1 MKNLIIIPARLES
14 TRLPNKP
21 LADINGEPMI
31 AHVYK
36 RAKEAN
42 IAKVIVAAGNV
53 EIKEVIENIGG
64 EVILTNPDHASGS
77 DRIYEALNM
86 YDKESKF
93 DIIVNLQGDLPNI
106 HKDALSKI
114 ISLLE
119 SNDADISTLGV
130 KISSEEEFLNKN
142 IVKAYVKNIS
152 ESNYVDDFD
161 RRFDIGKE
169 EFLYHHVGIYGYK
182 RKALETFIGFDQS
195 ESEIERKLEQMRA
208 IENGMKIVLLSSD
221 DRDYW
226 REKSSPVYK
235 VFLERTGA
243 DGQIAFDSIAG
254 Y

>member
-21 LADINGEPMI
+21 LADINGVSMI

-42 IAKVIVAAGNV
+42 IAHVIVAAGNI
-53 EIKEVIENIGG
+53 EIKEAIETIGG
-64 EVILTNPDHASGS
+64 EAILTNPDHASGS
-77 DRIYEALNM
+77 DRIYEALNK

-93 DIIVNLQGDLPNI
+93 DTIINLQGDLPNI

-114 ISLLE
+114 VSLLE

-130 KISSEEEFLNKN
+130 KISSEEEFLNPN

-169 EFLYHHVGIYGYK
+169 NFLYHHVGIYGYK
-182 RKALETFIGFDQS
+182 RKALEAFIGFDQS
-195 ESEIERKLEQMRA
+195 EAEVERKLEQMRA
-208 IENGMKIVLLSSD
+208 IENGMKIVLGLIDELPISVD
-221 DRDYW
+221 TQED
-226 REKSSPVYK
+226 
-235 VFLERTGA
+235 LE
-243 DGQIAFDSIAG
+243 IARRSMDL
-254 Y
+254 

>member
-53 EIKEVIENIGG
+53 EIKEAIENIGG
-64 EVILTNPDHASGS
+64 EAILTNPDHASGS

-119 SNDADISTLGV
+119 SNDTDISTLGV

-208 IENGMKIVLLSSD
+208 IENGMKIVLGLIDELPISVD
-221 DRDYW
+221 TQEDLEIAR
-226 REKSSPVYK
+226 KSMD
-235 VFLERTGA
+235 L
-243 DGQIAFDSIAG
+243 
-254 Y
+254 

>member
-42 IAKVIVAAGNV
+42 IANVIVAAGNV

-64 EVILTNPDHASGS
+64 EAILTNPDHASGS

-130 KISSEEEFLNKN
+130 KISSEEEFLNTN

-182 RKALETFIGFDQS
+182 RKALEAFIGFDQS

-208 IENGMKIVLLSSD
+208 IENGMKIVLGLIDELPISVD
-221 DRDYW
+221 TQED
-226 REKSSPVYK
+226 
-235 VFLERTGA
+235 LE
-243 DGQIAFDSIAG
+243 IARRSMDL
-254 Y
+254 

>member
-1 MKNLIIIPARLES
+1 MKKLIIIPARLES

-42 IAKVIVAAGNV
+42 IANVIVAAGNV
-53 EIKEVIENIGG
+53 EIKEVIDNIGG
-64 EVILTNPDHASGS
+64 EAILTNPDHASGS
-77 DRIYEALNM
+77 DRIYEALKM

-208 IENGMKIVLLSSD
+208 IENGMKIVLGLIDELPISVD
-221 DRDYW
+221 TQED
-226 REKSSPVYK
+226 
-235 VFLERTGA
+235 LE
-243 DGQIAFDSIAG
+243 IARRSMDL
-254 Y
+254 

>member
-36 RAKEAN
+36 RAKEVN

-64 EVILTNPDHASGS
+64 EAILTNPDHVSGS

-86 YDKESKF
+86 YDEESKF

-130 KISSEEEFLNKN
+130 KISSEEEFLNPN
-142 IVKAYVKNIS
+142 IVKAYIKNIS

-161 RRFDIGKE
+161 RRFDIGKK

-208 IENGMKIVLLSSD
+208 IENGMKIVLGLIDELPISVD
-221 DRDYW
+221 TQED
-226 REKSSPVYK
+226 
-235 VFLERTGA
+235 LEIVRRSM
-243 DGQIAFDSIAG
+243 DL
-254 Y
+254 

>member
-64 EVILTNPDHASGS
+64 EAILTNPDHASGS

-208 IENGMKIVLLSSD
+208 IENGMKIVLGLIDELPISVD
-221 DRDYW
+221 TQKD
-226 REKSSPVYK
+226 
-235 VFLERTGA
+235 LE
-243 DGQIAFDSIAG
+243 IARRNMDL
-254 Y
+254 

>member
-64 EVILTNPDHASGS
+64 EAILTNPDHASGS

-208 IENGMKIVLLSSD
+208 IENGMKIVLGLIDELPISVD
-221 DRDYW
+221 TQ
-226 REKSSPVYK
+226 EH
-235 VFLERTGA
+235 LE
-243 DGQIAFDSIAG
+243 IARRSMDL
-254 Y
+254 

>member
-64 EVILTNPDHASGS
+64 EAILTNPDHASGS

-93 DIIVNLQGDLPNI
+93 DIILNLQGDLPNI

-208 IENGMKIVLLSSD
+208 IENGMKIVLGLIDELPISVD
-221 DRDYW
+221 TQED
-226 REKSSPVYK
+226 
-235 VFLERTGA
+235 LE
-243 DGQIAFDSIAG
+243 IARRSMDL
-254 Y
+254 

>member
-1 MKNLIIIPARLES
+1 MKKLIIIPARLES

-53 EIKEVIENIGG
+53 EIKEAIENIGG
-64 EVILTNPDHASGS
+64 EAILTNPDHASGS

-208 IENGMKIVLLSSD
+208 IENGMKIVLGLIDELPISVD
-221 DRDYW
+221 TQED
-226 REKSSPVYK
+226 
-235 VFLERTGA
+235 LE
-243 DGQIAFDSIAG
+243 IARRSMDL
-254 Y
+254 

>member
-64 EVILTNPDHASGS
+64 EAILTNPDHASGS

-208 IENGMKIVLLSSD
+208 TENGMKIVLGLIDELPISVD
-221 DRDYW
+221 TQED
-226 REKSSPVYK
+226 
-235 VFLERTGA
+235 LE
-243 DGQIAFDSIAG
+243 IARRSMDL
-254 Y
+254 

>member
-64 EVILTNPDHASGS
+64 EAILTNPDHASGS

-182 RKALETFIGFDQS
+182 RKALETFIGLDQS

-208 IENGMKIVLLSSD
+208 IENGMKIVLGLIDELPISVD
-221 DRDYW
+221 TQED
-226 REKSSPVYK
+226 
-235 VFLERTGA
+235 LE
-243 DGQIAFDSIAG
+243 IARRSMDL
-254 Y
+254 

>member
-53 EIKEVIENIGG
+53 EIKEEIENIGG
-64 EVILTNPDHASGS
+64 EAILTNPDHASGS

-182 RKALETFIGFDQS
+182 RKALETFVGFDQS

-208 IENGMKIVLLSSD
+208 IENGMKIVLGLIDELPISVD
-221 DRDYW
+221 TQED
-226 REKSSPVYK
+226 
-235 VFLERTGA
+235 LE
-243 DGQIAFDSIAG
+243 IARRSMDL
-254 Y
+254 

>member
-53 EIKEVIENIGG
+53 EIKEAIENIGG
-64 EVILTNPDHASGS
+64 EAILTNPDHASGS
-77 DRIYEALNM
+77 DRIYEALNI

-208 IENGMKIVLLSSD
+208 IENGMKIVLGLIDELPISVD
-221 DRDYW
+221 TQED
-226 REKSSPVYK
+226 
-235 VFLERTGA
+235 LE
-243 DGQIAFDSIAG
+243 IARRNMDL
-254 Y
+254 

>member
-21 LADINGEPMI
+21 LADINGESMI

-64 EVILTNPDHASGS
+64 EAILTNPDHASGS

-208 IENGMKIVLLSSD
+208 IENGMKIVLGLIDELPISVD
-221 DRDYW
+221 TQED
-226 REKSSPVYK
+226 
-235 VFLERTGA
+235 LE
-243 DGQIAFDSIAG
+243 IARRSMDL
-254 Y
+254 

>member
-53 EIKEVIENIGG
+53 EIKEVIQNIGG
-64 EVILTNPDHASGS
+64 EAILTNPDHASGS

-161 RRFDIGKE
+161 RRFDIC
-169 EFLYHHVGIYGYK
+169 L
-182 RKALETFIGFDQS
+182 
-195 ESEIERKLEQMRA
+195 
-208 IENGMKIVLLSSD
+208 
-221 DRDYW
+221 
-226 REKSSPVYK
+226 
-235 VFLERTGA
+235 
-243 DGQIAFDSIAG
+243 
-254 Y
+254 

>member
-1 MKNLIIIPARLES
+1 MKNLIIIPSRLES
-14 TRLPNKP
+14 SRLPNKP

-31 AHVYK
+31 VHVYK

-42 IAKVIVAAGNV
+42 IANVIVAAGNV

-64 EVILTNPDHASGS
+64 EAILTSSNHESGS
-77 DRIYEALNM
+77 DRIFEALNI

-93 DIIVNLQGDLPNI
+93 DNIINLQGDLPNI

-119 SNDADISTLGV
+119 LNAADISTLGV
-130 KISSEEEFLNKN
+130 KISSEEEFLNPN
-142 IVKAYVKNIS
+142 IVKAYIKNIS

-182 RKALETFIGFDQS
+182 RKALEAFVGFDQS
-195 ESEIERKLEQMRA
+195 KAEIERKLEQMRA
-208 IENGMKIVLLSSD
+208 IENGMKIVLGLIDELPISVD
-221 DRDYW
+221 TQED
-226 REKSSPVYK
+226 
-235 VFLERTGA
+235 LE
-243 DGQIAFDSIAG
+243 IARRNMDL
-254 Y
+254 

>member
-53 EIKEVIENIGG
+53 EIKEAIENIGG
-64 EVILTNPDHASGS
+64 EAILTSSNHESGS
-77 DRIYEALNM
+77 DRIFEALNI

-182 RKALETFIGFDQS
+182 RKALEAFVGFDQS
-195 ESEIERKLEQMRA
+195 KAEIERKLEQMRA
-208 IENGMKIVLLSSD
+208 IENGMKIVLGLIDELPISVD
-221 DRDYW
+221 TQED
-226 REKSSPVYK
+226 
-235 VFLERTGA
+235 LE
-243 DGQIAFDSIAG
+243 IARRNMDL
-254 Y
+254 

>member
-1 MKNLIIIPARLES
+1 MKNLIIIPSRLES
-14 TRLPNKP
+14 SRLPNKP

-31 AHVYK
+31 VHVYK

-42 IAKVIVAAGNV
+42 IANVIVAAGNV

-64 EVILTNPDHASGS
+64 EAILTNSNHESGS
-77 DRIYEALNM
+77 DRIFEALNI

-93 DIIVNLQGDLPNI
+93 DNIINLQGDLPNI
-106 HKDALSKI
+106 HKDALFRI

-130 KISSEEEFLNKN
+130 KISSEEEFLNPN
-142 IVKAYVKNIS
+142 IVKAYIKNIS

-182 RKALETFIGFDQS
+182 RKALEAFVGFDQS
-195 ESEIERKLEQMRA
+195 KAEIERKLEQMRA
-208 IENGMKIVLLSSD
+208 IENGMKIVLGLIDELPISVD
-221 DRDYW
+221 TQQD
-226 REKSSPVYK
+226 
-235 VFLERTGA
+235 LE
-243 DGQIAFDSIAG
+243 IARRNMDL
-254 Y
+254 

>member
-64 EVILTNPDHASGS
+64 EAILTNPDHASGS

-208 IENGMKIVLLSSD
+208 IENGMKIVLGLIDELPISVD
-221 DRDYW
+221 TQEDLEIAR
-226 REKSSPVYK
+226 KSMD
-235 VFLERTGA
+235 L
-243 DGQIAFDSIAG
+243 
-254 Y
+254 

>member
-64 EVILTNPDHASGS
+64 EAILTNPDHASGS

-182 RKALETFIGFDQS
+182 RKALEAFVGFDQS
-195 ESEIERKLEQMRA
+195 KAEIERKLEQMRA
-208 IENGMKIVLLSSD
+208 IENGMKIVLGLIDELPISVD
-221 DRDYW
+221 TQED
-226 REKSSPVYK
+226 
-235 VFLERTGA
+235 LE
-243 DGQIAFDSIAG
+243 IARRSMDL
-254 Y
+254 

>member
-64 EVILTNPDHASGS
+64 EAILTNPDHASGS

-130 KISSEEEFLNKN
+130 KISSEEQFLNTN
-142 IVKAYVKNIS
+142 IVKKSSLILNIFCYFNFVFKICLTYVFYSIVIIIRYRVWIKNFC
-152 ESNYVDDFD
+152 Y
-161 RRFDIGKE
+161 
-169 EFLYHHVGIYGYK
+169 
-182 RKALETFIGFDQS
+182 
-195 ESEIERKLEQMRA
+195 
-208 IENGMKIVLLSSD
+208 LSSM
-221 DRDYW
+221 
-226 REKSSPVYK
+226 
-235 VFLERTGA
+235 
-243 DGQIAFDSIAG
+243 Q
-254 Y
+254 

>member
-64 EVILTNPDHASGS
+64 EAILTNPDHASGS

-208 IENGMKIVLLSSD
+208 IENGMKIVLGLIDELPISVD
-221 DRDYW
+221 TQEDLDMARRNMD
-226 REKSSPVYK
+226 
-235 VFLERTGA
+235 L
-243 DGQIAFDSIAG
+243 
-254 Y
+254 

>member
-42 IAKVIVAAGNV
+42 IAKVIVAAGNI
-53 EIKEVIENIGG
+53 EIKEAIENIGG
-64 EVILTNPDHASGS
+64 EAILTNSDHASGS

-195 ESEIERKLEQMRA
+195 EFEIERKLEQMRA
-208 IENGMKIVLLSSD
+208 IENGMKIVLGLIDELPISVD
-221 DRDYW
+221 TQED
-226 REKSSPVYK
+226 
-235 VFLERTGA
+235 LE
-243 DGQIAFDSIAG
+243 IARRSMDL
-254 Y
+254 

>member
-64 EVILTNPDHASGS
+64 EAILTNPDHASGS

-119 SNDADISTLGV
+119 SNDADILTLGV

-208 IENGMKIVLLSSD
+208 IENGMKIVLGLIDELPISVD
-221 DRDYW
+221 TQED
-226 REKSSPVYK
+226 
-235 VFLERTGA
+235 LE
-243 DGQIAFDSIAG
+243 IARRSMDL
-254 Y
+254 